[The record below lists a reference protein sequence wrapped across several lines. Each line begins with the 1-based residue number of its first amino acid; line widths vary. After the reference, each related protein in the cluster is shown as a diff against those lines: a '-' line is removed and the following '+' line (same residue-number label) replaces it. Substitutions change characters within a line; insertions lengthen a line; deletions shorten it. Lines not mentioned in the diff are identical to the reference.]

1 MRKVHL
7 LSLGCPKNL
16 VDSEK
21 LLKKLEK
28 KGIFYSSDSKDSDI
42 VVVNTCGFIEDAKRE
57 SVEEILRIAE
67 EKGKNGVKKLIVFG
81 CLAERSGDELKKEI
95 PEIDALW
102 GVADEDEIVEYCEK
116 IIKSEDTAA
125 GRGDV
130 GMSVHEKFVNTS
142 YAYLKIAEGC
152 NRGCT
157 YCVIP
162 AIRGA
167 YRSREPEAVLNE
179 AEGLVRGGVRELI
192 VIAQDI
198 TSYGRDI
205 GGYDL
210 SRLIKDMAS
219 LEGDFWI
226 RLLYLYPA
234 SVTEKLLE
242 TISAEKK
249 VCKYIDIPLQHSE
262 ERILKLMGRG
272 GNSRQSEELIRR
284 IRDIIP
290 EVNIRTSFIVGFPQE
305 NDEDFGGLMEFVR
318 KIKFDR
324 LGVFTYSREEG
335 TPAFALKGQAPK
347 RTKKE
352 RYDRIMEMQSAISLA
367 KNKKLIG
374 KTFRALVDDADDKVG
389 VARLYSQAPEI
400 DGVVLI
406 EEQNVVKGNFVQ
418 VKITGAYD
426 YDLKGTVVR

>member
-1 MRKVHL
+1 VRKVHL

-28 KGIFYSSDSKDSDI
+28 KGICYSSNYKDSDI
-42 VVVNTCGFIEDAKRE
+42 VLVNTCGFIEDARRE
-57 SVEEILRIAE
+57 SVGEILRIAE

-102 GVADEDEIVEYCEK
+102 GVADEDKIVEYCEK
-116 IIKSEDTAA
+116 IIKSEDTA
-125 GRGDV
+125 GDGKAMV
-130 GMSVHEKFVNTS
+130 ASPYERFVDTP

-162 AIRGA
+162 GIRGA
-167 YRSREPEAVLNE
+167 YRSRGPEEVLNE
-179 AEGLVRGGVRELI
+179 AEGLVRSGVKELI

-242 TISAEKK
+242 TISAEGK
-249 VCKYIDIPLQHSE
+249 VCKYIDMPLQHSE

-272 GNSRQSEELIRR
+272 GNSRQFEKLIKRT
-284 IRDIIP
+284 RDIIP
-290 EVNIRTSFIVGFPQE
+290 GVNIRTSFIVGFPQE
-305 NDEDFGGLMEFVR
+305 SDEDFEGLMEFVR

-335 TPAFALKGQAPK
+335 TPAFALKGQVPK
-347 RTKKE
+347 SAKKE
-352 RYDRIMEMQSAISLA
+352 RYDRIMEIQSAISVG
-367 KNKKLIG
+367 KNKKLVG
-374 KTFRALVDDADDKVG
+374 RTFPALVDEADDNIA